1 MSQKAS
7 GTFEVKLA
15 PQPTAF
21 DAPPHRMSID
31 KTFSGDMEGTSK
43 GEMLSVR
50 TAVQGS
56 AGYVAMELV
65 TVGSLHGRSGSFC
78 LQHTGTMNK
87 GQQSLSVTVVPDSGT
102 DGLAGISGQLSI
114 DIKDGKHYYTFE
126 YTL

>member
-15 PQPTAF
+15 PQATTF
-21 DAPPHRMSID
+21 DAPPHRMSLD

-56 AGYVAMELV
+56 AGYVAMEKV
-65 TVGSLHGRSGSFC
+65 TASVLGRAGTFC
-78 LQHTGTMNK
+78 LQHSGTMSK
-87 GQQSLSVTVVPDSGT
+87 GQQSLSCTVVPDSGT
-102 DGLAGISGQLSI
+102 EDLTGISGQLSI
-114 DIKDGKHYYTFE
+114 DIKDGKHFYTFE